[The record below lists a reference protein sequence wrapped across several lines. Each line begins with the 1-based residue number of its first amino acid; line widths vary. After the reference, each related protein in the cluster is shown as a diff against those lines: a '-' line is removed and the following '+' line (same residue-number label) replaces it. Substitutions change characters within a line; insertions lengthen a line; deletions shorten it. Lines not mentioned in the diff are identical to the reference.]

1 MNITKWAINNKNT
14 VLIFSIIII
23 LGGISA
29 YTQLGKLKNPTF
41 TIQTALVVTEFPGAS
56 ASEVERL
63 VTDPLE
69 KAVQAMGQL
78 KHVRSRSEAGRSTLF
93 VDIKDDN
100 PPSAMPQ
107 IWTDLRERI
116 RDAQD
121 QLPSGAKPSDV
132 VDHFGRSYGILLALT
147 GDGYSMRELRH
158 YANVMKKRLKKC
170 EDAQGVTIFGIQ
182 DEQIVL
188 EISHERLAALHM
200 DLGQI
205 HKAIQAQ
212 NYMTDYGHLNAGDH
226 RIRIHPTGNFERV
239 EDIENIVLGGGPE
252 GAFLRLGDV
261 MSIQREYV
269 DPPQVLFRMNGEPA
283 LAIGISTVK
292 DGNTVVLGKS
302 VKKAIQELTAQM
314 PAGLH
319 VVTVNFQADVVMASI
334 NTFIVALLQ
343 AIGIVLGVLLIALGY
358 RSAIVITN
366 GLIFN
371 ICATFIV
378 MLFFGIDLQM
388 VSLCALI
395 IALGMLVDD
404 SVVVTD
410 NTLVRLEEKGLS
422 KEQAGIDAAQE
433 TAFPQFIA
441 TFIAVCSFLPMAMAK
456 SSLGEYC
463 KSLTFVVAIALGVS
477 WLQAMTVV
485 PVLSGRLLK
494 VKKKKGNK
502 PPYSSLLYRVYLGLL
517 RPALRHRFT
526 AIGIVFGVFALAYYA
541 FGFIPYAL
549 MNKADRPQY
558 KVDYWLPEGTRIQK
572 TDRDLKIIEAELL
585 SWPEIE
591 SVATTVGSGPPRF
604 MLGFTPEQANI
615 AYGNMII
622 KVKDKMKVP
631 ELISRTQNYMAAH
644 FPEADARASE
654 FIPGGM
660 PNFLIQARISG
671 NAPQKLWELSD
682 QVKRIML
689 NTPGAD
695 EVEMD
700 WRNQVPVWKPEFC
713 QASGGLRDVDREDV
727 AATLQWLT
735 GGTPWNEYRGSEH
748 LMPIMVRTP
757 QREDHNLRDL
767 AGIPIADLEHT
778 HKVPLGSVLNKGRVV
793 MENPIIHHYDRVRTI
808 TVRCNPRPGANC
820 AALREDIAQKIA
832 AQIPFP
838 FGYDLSWGGLYETSQ
853 ESNNSLNAQF
863 PLAMILMIMAVVLLF
878 NGVRNPLIVILSL
891 PLCIVGV
898 VAGLLISGKPF
909 GFMPLFGIYAL
920 IGMIIRN
927 AVILIQ
933 EMNERT
939 SEQDGKARF
948 EAVVQASLTRV
959 RPVLI
964 TACCTSFGM
973 IPLLSNPMFGS
984 MAVTIM
990 GGLLVGTLITLIFIP
1005 VLYTLFFKISAP
1017 KPQGS

>member
-56 ASEVERL
+56 AREVERL

-116 RDAQD
+116 RDAQNH
-121 QLPSGAKPSDV
+121 LPSGAGPSDV

-147 GDGYSMRELRH
+147 GEGYSMRELRH
-158 YANVMKKRLKKC
+158 YANFMKKRLKKC
-170 EDAQGVTIFGIQ
+170 DDAQGVTIFGIQ
-182 DEQIVL
+182 EERIVL

-200 DLGQI
+200 DLAQI
-205 HKAIQAQ
+205 HKAIKAQ

-239 EDIENIVLGGGPE
+239 EDIQNIVLGGRPD

-261 MSIQREYV
+261 MDVRREYV

-292 DGNTVVLGKS
+292 DGNTVVLGDS
-302 VKKAIQELTAQM
+302 VKKAVKSLTAQM

-319 VVTVNFQADVVMASI
+319 VSIVNFQADVVMESI

-410 NTLVRLEEKGLS
+410 NTLVRIDEKGLS
-422 KEQAGIDAAQE
+422 KEQAGIDAARE
-433 TAFPQFIA
+433 TAFPQLIA

-502 PPYSSLLYRVYLGLL
+502 APYSSFLYRIYLTLL
-517 RPALRHRFT
+517 RPALRHRFA
-526 AIGIVFGVFALAYYA
+526 AIGVMLGVFALAYYA
-541 FGFIPYAL
+541 FNFIPYAL

-558 KVDYWLPEGTRIQK
+558 KVDYWLPEGTRIHK
-572 TDRDLKIIEAELL
+572 TDRDIKIIEAELM

-591 SVATTVGSGPPRF
+591 SVAATVGSGPPRF

-622 KVKDKMKVP
+622 KVKDKTKVP
-631 ELISRTQNYMAAH
+631 ELIQRTQAYMAAH
-644 FPEADARASE
+644 FPESDARASE

-671 NAPQKLWELSD
+671 DDPRELR
-682 QVKRIML
+682 QLAGKVKRIML
-689 NTPGAD
+689 DTPGTE
-695 EVEMD
+695 EVEMN
-700 WRNQVPVWKPEFC
+700 WRNQVPVWEPEFN
-713 QASGGLRDVDREDV
+713 QAGGGLRDVDREDV
-727 AATLQWLT
+727 ATTVRWLT
-735 GGTPWNEYRGSEH
+735 EGTPWNEYRGDKH
-748 LMPIMVRTP
+748 LMPIVVRTP
-757 QREDHNLRDL
+757 KREDHSIRDL
-767 AGIPIADLEHT
+767 AGIPVADLEQT
-778 HKVPLGSVLNKGRVV
+778 HKTPLGSVMNKGRVV
-793 MENPIIHHYDRVRTI
+793 MENPIIHHYDRMRTI
-808 TVRCNPRPGANC
+808 TVRSNPEPGVNC
-820 AALREDIAQKIA
+820 AALRKEIARKITS
-832 AQIPFP
+832 QVTFP
-838 FGYDLSWGGLYETSQ
+838 FGYDLAWGGLYETSQ

-863 PLAMILMIMAVVLLF
+863 PLAMTLMIMAVILLF

-898 VAGLLISGKPF
+898 VAALLISGKPF

-933 EMNERT
+933 EMNERIADK
-939 SEQDGKARF
+939 QGRDRF
-948 EAVVQASLTRV
+948 DAVVRASLTRV

-973 IPLLSNPMFGS
+973 IPLVTNPMFGS

-1005 VLYTLFFKISAP
+1005 VLYTLFFRISAP
-1017 KPQGS
+1017 QPK